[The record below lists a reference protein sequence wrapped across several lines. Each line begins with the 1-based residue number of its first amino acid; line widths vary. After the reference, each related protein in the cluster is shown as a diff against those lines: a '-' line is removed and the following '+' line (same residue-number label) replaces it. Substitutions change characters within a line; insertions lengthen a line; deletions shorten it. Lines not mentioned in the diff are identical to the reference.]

1 MAVTKPLANKSTGFQ
16 LALQHPLSRG
26 KISLGSQNASE
37 NANVD
42 PLYLTHPADIQIIR
56 SGLRYIRRLAATE
69 PLSSV
74 IRDEVSPGA
83 DTSSDEDLDDY
94 IRNSVVSQYHPA
106 SACAMLP
113 RENGGVVDT
122 QMRVYGVENLRV
134 IDSSTIPLPIAAHH
148 MQVTYALCEKGA
160 DLIRGYERASDSP
173 SATESESGGLLSAM
187 IDMKLL
193 TLMLLIAIT
202 YNGLY

>member
-1 MAVTKPLANKSTGFQ
+1 M
-16 LALQHPLSRG
+16 SRG
-26 KISLGSQNASE
+26 KIYLGSQNASE

-56 SGLRYIRRLAATE
+56 SGLRYIRRLASTE

-74 IRDEVSPGA
+74 IGSEVSPGA
-83 DTSSDEDLDDY
+83 DTTSDENLDDY

-106 SACAMLP
+106 SSCAMLP
-113 RENGGVVDT
+113 REDGGVVDSH
-122 QMRVYGVENLRV
+122 MRVYGVDNLRV

-160 DLIRGYERASDSP
+160 DLIRGYQKASDSP
-173 SATESESGGLLSAM
+173 SATESESGGSLSAV
-187 IDMKLL
+187 IDMKILI
-193 TLMLLIAIT
+193 LMLMIAFT